1 MATPVLNY
9 ISEPDYLN
17 AERKAFE
24 KHEYYK
30 GEIFAMRGAL
40 LAHNEI
46 FSNLFVGL
54 GAQLKGKSC
63 KPYGSDLR
71 IHIPVNTLYTYPDIC
86 IICGKVETT
95 DDQFDTATNP
105 SVIIEILS
113 QSTKDY
119 DKGSKF
125 TLYRAIDTL
134 KEYILVDSTNIS
146 VEKFIRN
153 TDNSWHFTEYK
164 LLTDIFAISTVD
176 ISITLADIYEGVK
189 FG

>member
-9 ISEPDYLN
+9 ITEQDYLE

-30 GEIFAMRGAL
+30 GEIFAMSGAL
-40 LAHNEI
+40 LPHNEI
-46 FSNLFVGL
+46 FSNLFGGIAL
-54 GAQLKGKSC
+54 QLKGKSC

-71 IHIPVNTLYTYPDIC
+71 IHIPLNTLYTYPDIS

-95 DDQFDTATNP
+95 DDKFDTALNP
-105 SVIIEILS
+105 TVIIEILS
-113 QSTKDY
+113 KSTRDY

-125 TLYRAIDTL
+125 TLYRAINTL

-146 VEKFIRN
+146 VEKFIRHA
-153 TDNSWHFTEYK
+153 DNSWQLTEFK
-164 LLTDIFAISTVD
+164 LLTDVFSISTVD
-176 ISITLADIYEGVK
+176 IDLVLSDIYEGVK
-189 FG
+189 FD

>member
-9 ISEPDYLN
+9 ISEQDYLE

-30 GEIFAMRGAL
+30 GEIFAMSGAL
-40 LAHNEI
+40 IPHNEI
-46 FSNLFVGL
+46 FSNLFGEL
-54 GAQLKGKSC
+54 ATKLKGKGC

-71 IHIPVNTLYTYPDIC
+71 IHIPSNTLYTYPDIS
-86 IICGKVETT
+86 IICGGIETT
-95 DDQFDTATNP
+95 DEQFDTASNP

-113 QSTKDY
+113 ATTKDY

-125 TLYRAIDTL
+125 TLYREIKTL
-134 KEYILVDSTNIS
+134 KEYILVDSTSIS

-153 TDNSWHFTEYK
+153 ADSSWQLTEFK
-164 LLTDIFAISTVD
+164 LLSDVFSIDTVNA
-176 ISITLADIYEGVK
+176 SMVLSDIYEGVK
-189 FG
+189 FD

>member
-9 ISEPDYLN
+9 ISEQDYLE
-17 AERKAFE
+17 AERKASE
-24 KHEYYK
+24 KHEYYQ
-30 GEIFAMRGAL
+30 GEIFAMGGAL
-40 LAHNEI
+40 LPHNEI
-46 FSNLFVGL
+46 FSNLIVGIGSRL
-54 GAQLKGKSC
+54 IGKNC

-71 IHIPVNTLYTYPDIC
+71 IYIPANTLYTYPDIS

-113 QSTKDY
+113 KSTRDY

-125 TLYRAIDTL
+125 TLYRAIETL

-146 VEKFIRN
+146 VEKFVRN
-153 TDNSWHFTEYK
+153 NDNSWQFTEYK
-164 LLTDIFAISTVD
+164 LMADTLPISTVD
-176 ISITLADIYEGVK
+176 INITLADIYKDVR
-189 FG
+189 FT